1 MGCALISKDLLNV
14 LVVYF
19 VVSALLLLSGFLFS
33 PSEFLDSV
41 PVLLSVGL
49 LPPIFLWYKNYSACV
64 GLSRRVDGRSKGWV
78 AIWILALF
86 LLAMTVRFPS
96 VLWFQVPYEKTPLV
110 YLLVLTVVVV
120 EKTDV
125 SAFGFKTKG
134 ISRAVLY
141 GVAYFIVFSLSS
153 AIFFILFAS
162 ASVNR
167 LVVQTYDV
175 FYSLSVMPFM
185 LCVGISEE
193 GLFRGYTQTHLEQ
206 FYSKRKAN
214 LLQALLFGLWHIVW
228 YVSTPQ
234 LLYMFGYV
242 MATSIIGLFYGYFYS
257 KARNLVPLIIA
268 HVLHNSFLGGLRMNQ
283 EVLELLGN
291 LPMLNQG
298 LIWITPYILAGVF
311 AFVFTKYAVR
321 EL

>member
-1 MGCALISKDLLNV
+1 
-14 LVVYF
+14 
-19 VVSALLLLSGFLFS
+19 
-33 PSEFLDSV
+33 
-41 PVLLSVGL
+41 
-49 LPPIFLWYKNYSACV
+49 
-64 GLSRRVDGRSKGWV
+64 
-78 AIWILALF
+78 
-86 LLAMTVRFPS
+86 
-96 VLWFQVPYEKTPLV
+96 
-110 YLLVLTVVVV
+110 VVVV

-228 YVSTPQ
+228 
-234 LLYMFGYV
+234 
-242 MATSIIGLFYGYFYS
+242 
-257 KARNLVPLIIA
+257 
-268 HVLHNSFLGGLRMNQ
+268 
-283 EVLELLGN
+283 
-291 LPMLNQG
+291 
-298 LIWITPYILAGVF
+298 
-311 AFVFTKYAVR
+311 
-321 EL
+321 